1 MPAVRQVLMEQLTRD
16 EIEMCQIAV
25 SHVAEYKLNNNKE
38 KWNTLWDK
46 LERMQRDCLTQRVP
60 DVCPECAGSGKTG
73 SIGLPR
79 ECPYCD
85 GTGKRR

>member
-1 MPAVRQVLMEQLTRD
+1 MEQLTRD

-60 DVCPECAGSGKTG
+60 DARKPALKKVSSNKKGSVKPARG
-73 SIGLPR
+73 
-79 ECPYCD
+79 
-85 GTGKRR
+85 

>member
-1 MPAVRQVLMEQLTRD
+1 MEQLTRD

-46 LERMQRDCLTQRVP
+46 LERMQRDCLTKRVP
-60 DVCPECAGSGKTG
+60 DVEVCACENVPESHKGTWLICGVCLK
-73 SIGLPR
+73 PR
-79 ECPYCD
+79 R
-85 GTGKRR
+85 G

>member
-1 MPAVRQVLMEQLTRD
+1 MEQLTRD

-46 LERMQRDCLTQRVP
+46 LERMQRDCLTKRVP
-60 DVCPECAGSGKTG
+60 DGATRAAQKGSISGKRSVG
-73 SIGLPR
+73 SPR
-79 ECPYCD
+79 
-85 GTGKRR
+85 R

>member
-1 MPAVRQVLMEQLTRD
+1 MEQLTRD

-46 LERMQRDCLTQRVP
+46 LERMQRDCLTKRVP
-60 DVCPECAGSGKTG
+60 DAANVCRVINHFYVEGVCSQCGSKEP
-73 SIGLPR
+73 PR
-79 ECPYCD
+79 
-85 GTGKRR
+85 G

>member
-1 MPAVRQVLMEQLTRD
+1 MEQLTRD

-46 LERMQRDCLTQRVP
+46 LECMQRDCLTPRVP
-60 DVCPECAGSGKTG
+60 DAATLCPECGND
-73 SIGLPR
+73 LR
-79 ECPYCD
+79 EGHKYLCHL
-85 GTGKRR
+85 R

>member
-1 MPAVRQVLMEQLTRD
+1 MEQLTRD

-46 LERMQRDCLTQRVP
+46 LERMQRDCLTQRAP
-60 DVCPECAGSGKTG
+60 DSLIAGG
-73 SIGLPR
+73 I
-79 ECPYCD
+79 
-85 GTGKRR
+85 

>member
-1 MPAVRQVLMEQLTRD
+1 MNKVVGEFDKCDECEALIDVYVEFHSRRGDFVKVCMNCLASGLTPR
-16 EIEMCQIAV
+16 A
-25 SHVAEYKLNNNKE
+25 
-38 KWNTLWDK
+38 
-46 LERMQRDCLTQRVP
+46 P